1 MTYKLNN
8 ITSNIYRPVGT
19 KMIEIT
25 LSASQTLSA
34 GGIVVFDT
42 LSCETTPALSL
53 NTSTGEITL
62 ASNKSYYIEAN
73 IDVTR
78 SSTTSSL
85 EFAWIDSGGTVIP
98 ISDGGFDANWVYHS
112 VNSVGPTSTNVAN
125 YITNSPTSAIRL
137 KAITLNA
144 SSTIL
149 QGTRVFI
156 IEVDQ

>member
-8 ITSNIYRPVGT
+8 ITSNIYQPVGT

-25 LSASQTLSA
+25 LSASQVLSA
-34 GGIVVFDT
+34 GGIVAFDT
-42 LSCETTPALSL
+42 LSCEITPALSL
-53 NTSTGEITL
+53 NTSTCEITL
-62 ASNKSYYIEAN
+62 ASNKSYYIEAS
-73 IDVTR
+73 IDVNR

-85 EFAWIDSGGTVIP
+85 EFAWIDSAGTVIP
-98 ISDGGFDANWVYHS
+98 ISDGGFDSHWLWHS
-112 VNSVGPTSTNVAN
+112 TSTIGPSSTNVAN

-144 SSTIL
+144 NSTIL

>member
-8 ITSNIYRPVGT
+8 TASAYQPLGT

-34 GGIVVFDT
+34 GGIVAFDT

-62 ASNKSYYIEAN
+62 ASDKSYYIEAS

-78 SSTTSSL
+78 SSTTSSF
-85 EFAWIDSGGTVIP
+85 EFAWIDSSGTVIP
-98 ISDGGFDANWVYHS
+98 ISDGGFDANWVFHTIS
-112 VNSVGPTSTNVAN
+112 QTGPTSTNVAN
-125 YITNSPTSAIRL
+125 YVTNSPTSAIRL
-137 KAITLNA
+137 KAITLSA